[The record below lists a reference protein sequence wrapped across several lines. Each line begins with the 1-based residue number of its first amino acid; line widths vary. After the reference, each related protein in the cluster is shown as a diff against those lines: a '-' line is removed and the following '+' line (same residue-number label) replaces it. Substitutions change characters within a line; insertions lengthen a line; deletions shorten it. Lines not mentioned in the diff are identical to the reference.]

1 MKCIIEEKEVQK
13 AFALLCISDKVDN
26 ITEIQKFQ
34 ER

>member
-1 MKCIIEEKEVQK
+1 MKCIIEEKEYKK
-13 AFALLCISDKVDN
+13 AFLLVRISDKVDN